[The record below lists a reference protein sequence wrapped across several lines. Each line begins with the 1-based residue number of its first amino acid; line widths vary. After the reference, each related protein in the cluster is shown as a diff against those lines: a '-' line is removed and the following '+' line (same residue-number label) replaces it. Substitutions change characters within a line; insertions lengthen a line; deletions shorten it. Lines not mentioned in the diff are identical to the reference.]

1 MHLPDGF
8 LDFKTWATLD
18 VLSVGVV
25 SYAVKKT
32 TDDLEEKK
40 VPMMGVTAAFVFAA
54 QMLNFPVPG
63 GTSGHLVGAVL
74 AAVLLGP
81 WPATLVMTAIFIVQA
96 LFFQDGGLLAMGAN
110 IFNMGIIATVGGY
123 AIYTGVRKLIGGDKG
138 ILTGTFIASWIAVV
152 LAASAAA
159 IELAVSGT
167 SPLTIVLPAMAGV
180 YLVIGLGEAIIATA
194 IVAFIL
200 QTRRDLI
207 PGAETHSL
215 DPVKGDVVSP

>member
-54 QMLNFPVPG
+54 QMLNFPVLG

-123 AIYTGVRKLIGGDKG
+123 VIYSGVRKLVGGDKG
-138 ILTGTFIASWIAVV
+138 ILAGTFIASWIAVV

-159 IELAVSGT
+159 IELVVSGT
-167 SPLTIVLPAMAGV
+167 SPLTIALPAMAGV
-180 YLVIGLGEAIIATA
+180 YLIIGFGEAIITTA

-200 QTRRDLI
+200 QVRRDLV
-207 PGAETHSL
+207 PGAEIHSVDL
-215 DPVKGDVVSP
+215 AKGDVVSQ